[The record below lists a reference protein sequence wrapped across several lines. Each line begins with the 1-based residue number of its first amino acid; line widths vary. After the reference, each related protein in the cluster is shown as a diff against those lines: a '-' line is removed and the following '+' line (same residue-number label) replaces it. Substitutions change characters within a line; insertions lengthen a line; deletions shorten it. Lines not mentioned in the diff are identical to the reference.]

1 MTGFAFSR
9 TGPQPYLIACL
20 RGLDIPGVVLVSS
33 STEDGGTSVQL
44 PKGVASQVAM
54 VVFVVIAV
62 GLGALR
68 FLLIA
73 AELPGVGVVT
83 VTVLASLSPLLAAI
97 TVATWTGGRDGRRDL
112 WRRATHWRV
121 RPGWFA
127 LGLLLP
133 AVLYGTVLGAYVAL
147 GGVAPVIDLD
157 VLPLVMLEI
166 LVVGPLFLFVEEIG
180 WRGWLQRALQSRA
193 SGLVAAVS
201 VGVVWFGWHLPL
213 LYLPGS
219 PQSRIAPAA
228 FAALL
233 IAAGIVFAGI
243 FNATE
248 GSVPAVVAAH
258 LGFNLALGTTILALP
273 EGATAYV
280 ALCAIATALLAVP
293 VVRSPQ
299 AALRGTTQR

>member
-1 MTGFAFSR
+1 M
-9 TGPQPYLIACL
+9 
-20 RGLDIPGVVLVSS
+20 
-33 STEDGGTSVQL
+33 
-44 PKGVASQVAM
+44 AM